1 MAHALRRNPHCG
13 SRVKASVAPHMTLR
27 CSCFPQICKI
37 MKERAGDWRSS
48 SFATWIGEGLKG
60 TSLI

>member
-1 MAHALRRNPHCG
+1 
-13 SRVKASVAPHMTLR
+13 MTLR
-27 CSCFPQICKI
+27 FRCFPQISKI

-48 SFATWIGEGLKG
+48 FFATWIGESLKE